1 MRILLGYILKI
12 NNMIVKLNSTKAVE
26 CEDSLY
32 HYTSVEVLCCLLKS
46 ITAQKWEAQNQEPH
60 MIFRA
65 THIRF
70 LNDKSEYQFFIT
82 KLKMD
87 LLQYDEEHYAGKNK
101 EIILKNARYLAF
113 MTEYVTEPSVI
124 SFCKKRDDLTMWN
137 LYGDHNKGVCLE
149 FDWKKL
155 DALDNVTLVTCNYV
169 STDEKYFKDSDLEI
183 ALGYLKS
190 IPEKPSRLVPH
201 PQWIKIIDQLSY
213 TKNKDYQDEAECR
226 LIAHSNIYDFATKNE
241 CIRPHLNIPIPVD
254 ALKSI
259 TIGPC
264 TGNSD
269 MGILGIQTMLNQV
282 VGEKAKNIRIIKS
295 KKDFR
300 II

>member
-1 MRILLGYILKI
+1 
-12 NNMIVKLNSTKAVE
+12 
-26 CEDSLY
+26 
-32 HYTSVEVLCCLLKS
+32 
-46 ITAQKWEAQNQEPH
+46 
-60 MIFRA
+60 
-65 THIRF
+65 
-70 LNDKSEYQFFIT
+70 
-82 KLKMD
+82 
-87 LLQYDEEHYAGKNK
+87 
-101 EIILKNARYLAF
+101 
-113 MTEYVTEPSVI
+113 
-124 SFCKKRDDLTMWN
+124 MWN

-155 DALDNVTLVTCNYV
+155 DALDDLTLVTCNYV
-169 STDEKYFKDSDLEI
+169 STDEKYFNDSDLEI

-201 PQWIKIIDQLSY
+201 PQWANIIDQLSY

-226 LIAHSNIYDFATKNE
+226 LIAHSNTYDFATKNE
-241 CIRPHLNIPIPVD
+241 YIRPYLNIPIPVD

-264 TGNSD
+264 TGNPD
-269 MGILGIQTMLNQV
+269 MGILGIQTMLNQA